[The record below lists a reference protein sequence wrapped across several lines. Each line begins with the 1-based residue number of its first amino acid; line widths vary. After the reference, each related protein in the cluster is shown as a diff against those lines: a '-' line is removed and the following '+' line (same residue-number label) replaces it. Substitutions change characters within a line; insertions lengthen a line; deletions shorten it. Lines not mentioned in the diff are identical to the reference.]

1 MRRRKVKL
9 IVEFFWNEKELGDS
23 WFNIDNLKLC
33 LFTEKFTRRELLKI
47 RERDNKEEKKGDET

>member
-1 MRRRKVKL
+1 VKL